1 MRGMISGV
9 RLESIVDPTVR
20 MQLELCCCVL
30 LASRSVIHRTLV
42 AANGKGRNLPILYY
56 DFDGT
61 DCLSRIAT
69 SNSLTAAT
77 AAAAAAARAGVFR
90 WVFITVV
97 AV

>member
-1 MRGMISGV
+1 MYAWH
-9 RLESIVDPTVR
+9 D
-20 MQLELCCCVL
+20 LCCPIEIDRGSNGHNAAKAL
-30 LASRSVIHRTLV
+30 LRSPGKQSVIDRTLV

-56 DFDGT
+56 DFDGA
-61 DCLSRIAT
+61 DCFSRIAI

-77 AAAAAAARAGVFR
+77 AAAAARAGVFR

>member
-1 MRGMISGV
+1 MISVV
-9 RLESIVDPTVR
+9 RWKSIVDPTVI
-20 MQLELCCCVL
+20 MQLKLCCVL
-30 LASRSVIHRTLV
+30 LVSRSVIDRTLV

-56 DFDGT
+56 DFDGA
-61 DCLSRIAT
+61 DCFSRIAI

-77 AAAAAAARAGVFR
+77 AAAVARAGVFR